1 MMRSKIFLAA
11 AAAFLASAAALMAT
25 NQASAQQYAQAG
37 QACTLEYLPV
47 CGLRSG
53 RTKTY
58 PNACVARSDGA
69 RIIAKGKCRHRGV
82 VVRG

>member
-1 MMRSKIFLAA
+1 MPA
-11 AAAFLASAAALMAT
+11 
-25 NQASAQQYAQAG
+25 NVASAQQYAQA
-37 QACTLEYLPV
+37 QACTMEYLPV

-58 PNACVARSDGA
+58 PNACVARSVGA
-69 RIIAKGKCRHRGV
+69 RIVARGKCLHRGV